1 MTVTFSSIFNDLI
14 LLFSFLLAGYVI
26 RELVKPIQW
35 LYIPASVVAG
45 VIALILGPQVLGL
58 VTIPETFGSMAGVM
72 ITMVLTASVIGVDFD
87 SSKAEQE
94 LGFRCR
100 PFSESIRDTVTWLK
114 EEGFLDTAEN
124 SRVVDIDPAALLHLL
139 LKMRGITSTGRHINP
154 VIPGDSNTDTD
165 KIPIAIL
172 LRNREMMVKIFHIVA
187 VCEFG

>member
-87 SSKAEQE
+87 SSKATSYLAHLCIMVSMYGSGLLF
-94 LGFRCR
+94 LGRTR
-100 PFSESIRDTVTWLK
+100 
-114 EEGFLDTAEN
+114 
-124 SRVVDIDPAALLHLL
+124 H
-139 LKMRGITSTGRHINP
+139 RGQRGRSL
-154 VIPGDSNTDTD
+154 GR
-165 KIPIAIL
+165 A
-172 LRNREMMVKIFHIVA
+172 RNRGEHFHRYDHVDHWRD
-187 VCEFG
+187 VLLYRRNGHHPLRCQKRLGNTGFQRS